1 VSRTTG
7 ENAQP
12 RESRLLE
19 GDGGHVR
26 SGRWLR
32 RTTTLLVV
40 AVMLAAFASYRFD
53 LGDRWLH
60 DQAPSPVT
68 EPAKVLPPPGL
79 SLPAARGVAAVA
91 AVSPTVPA
99 DPSAVRRAL
108 AGLLRAKKLG
118 RHVVVDVA
126 QAADGKSL
134 FRHGTGRVIP
144 ASTMK
149 LLTTT
154 AALSTLGPDHRFVTR
169 VVATPS
175 SPRIVLVGGG
185 DPFLLS
191 KPAPAGTYPA
201 RADVTTLARA
211 TAKALRAVGRSRVRL
226 GYDSSLFSG
235 PAFNPHWPASYR
247 SDVVSPIT
255 ALWVDEARAKGG
267 YGYSSDPAGDAG
279 QVFAQALRRQGIKV
293 LGKVTPTTAPSPA
306 QGGRTLSSVRGAPLA
321 EVAQHVLEVSDN
333 EGAEVL
339 AHQVA
344 VAEGRPATFSGGA
357 AAVRSVLRRLGIDT
371 TGDLVYDGS
380 GLSRDDR
387 LAPSTLLR
395 VLAADSSAAHSQL
408 RPVVTGLPV
417 AGFTGSLKYRFD
429 KGDPGG
435 LGTVRAKTG
444 TLMGVHGLAGTA
456 TSRDGVVMLFVVVAD
471 RVKPL
476 NSLDARQLVDRLAA
490 ALGGC
495 TCAAT
500 P

>member
-1 VSRTTG
+1 M
-7 ENAQP
+7 
-12 RESRLLE
+12 
-19 GDGGHVR
+19 R

-32 RTTTLLVV
+32 RTTTLLVL
-40 AVMLAAFASYRFD
+40 AVLLAAFASYRFD

-60 DQAPSPVT
+60 DEAPSPVT

-79 SLPAARGVAAVA
+79 SLPTARGIAAVA

-108 AGLLRAKKLG
+108 ADLLRAKKLG
-118 RHVVVDVA
+118 RHVAVDVA

-154 AALSTLGPDHRFVTR
+154 AALSALGPDHRFVTR

-201 RADVTTLARA
+201 RTDVTTLARA
-211 TAKALRAVGRSRVRL
+211 TAKALRAVGRTRVRL
-226 GYDSSLFSG
+226 GYDATLFTG
-235 PAFNPHWPASYR
+235 PRVDPHWPSSYVAD
-247 SDVVSPIT
+247 DVVSPIT

-267 YGYSSDPAGDAG
+267 FGYSSDPAGDAG
-279 QVFAQALRRQGIKV
+279 QVFARALRRQGIEV
-293 LGKVTPTTAPSPA
+293 VGKVIPTTAPSA
-306 QGGRTLSSVRGAPLA
+306 AAGGRTLSSVRGAPLA

-395 VLAADSSAAHSQL
+395 VLAADSSPAHPEL
-408 RPVVTGLPV
+408 RPVVAGLPV

-444 TLMGVHGLAGTA
+444 TLTGVHGLAGSA
-456 TSRDGVVMLFVVVAD
+456 TSRDGVVMLLVVVAD
-471 RVKPL
+471 RVKPV
-476 NSLDARQLVDRLAA
+476 NSLDARQLVDRMAA

-495 TCAAT
+495 ACAAT